1 MNDRAISYL
10 YEWKKGGTIF
20 RNITH
25 EQFNQEFT
33 EYLLLGCLEDIK
45 HCLETYGELGCIYKT
60 QGNDG
65 IMIVSGIGIYYMSS
79 RRRIIF
85 FHPFLSLY
93 CSSVNR
99 VMSGP
104 DYVNTSTFISMLIF
118 VNTVLKCYKNPHA

>member
-1 MNDRAISYL
+1 MRLKIYYSVILMSLRDYCYSDVYSMNDRAISYL

-65 IMIVSGIGIYYMSS
+65 IMIVSGIGIYHMSS
-79 RRRIIF
+79 RRQIIF
-85 FHPFLSLY
+85 YHPFLRLY
-93 CSSVNR
+93 
-99 VMSGP
+99 
-104 DYVNTSTFISMLIF
+104 YLFIFSHH
-118 VNTVLKCYKNPHA
+118 PA

>member
-1 MNDRAISYL
+1 MRLKIYYSVILMSLRDYCYSDVYSMNDRAISYL

-65 IMIVSGIGIYYMSS
+65 IMIVSGIGIYFLTTMNHLLPSFLETLLLIY
-79 RRRIIF
+79 IF
-85 FHPFLSLY
+85 SPDRK
-93 CSSVNR
+93 SV
-99 VMSGP
+99 V
-104 DYVNTSTFISMLIF
+104 
-118 VNTVLKCYKNPHA
+118 